1 MKASAYLSVLK
12 RLLGYIKPYGAF
24 LAVSIISALFSVLA
38 TLFFPLLTGRAI
50 DAIASFDTS
59 SFMRYAA
66 YMAVSAAI
74 AALFQFVMNVSNNKL
89 AYSVSRDIR
98 RDAFLSMKKL
108 PLSYIDAHPHGDIV
122 ARMVADADQ
131 VSDGL
136 LMGFTQLFT
145 GIITI
150 FGTLICMFAVNW
162 RVALVVLF
170 VTPLS
175 LLSASF
181 IAKRTFSLFYKQNSA
196 RGEQT
201 AFIDEMVTSMNVV
214 SAFGMEERNQKRFD
228 DINKRWAG
236 ASLLAVFYSSLT
248 NPVTRFVNSIVYA
261 GVALSGAFSCFAALM
276 TIGELSSI
284 LSYAS
289 QYTKPFNEISGV
301 MTEFQNAMASA
312 DRVFRFL
319 DERKESDDS
328 MLPDLSPSAGAVS
341 FDHISFSYNPGHP
354 IIRDISLKAEP
365 GMRIAIVGPTGCGKT
380 TLINLLMR
388 FYDPDSG
395 TIAIDGQNTSEVSRK
410 SLRKHFGMVLQDTW
424 IMTGTVRDN
433 ISFGSDADD
442 ERIMQAARTCHIDGY
457 IASLPKGYD
466 EIISDDGGNI
476 SAGQKQLM
484 SIARVMLSD
493 PDMLILDEA
502 TSNIDTRTEMLI
514 QEAFSRLM
522 EGRTSF
528 IVAHRLSTIRN
539 ADLIIVMKD
548 GRIIESGKHQDL
560 LDKNGFYSNLYRS
573 QFS

>member
-50 DAIASFDTS
+50 DAIASSDTS

-98 RDAFLSMKKL
+98 RDAFISMKKL
-108 PLSYIDAHPHGDIV
+108 PLSYIDSHPHGDIV

-319 DERKESDDS
+319 DERKECDDS

-341 FDHISFSYNPGHP
+341 FDHISFSYNQGHP

-548 GRIIESGKHQDL
+548 GRIIESGKHQEL

>member
-1 MKASAYLSVLK
+1 MKKSAYLSTLR
-12 RLLGYIKPYGAF
+12 RLLSYIKPYGVF

-50 DAIASFDTS
+50 DAIASFDAD
-59 SFMRYAA
+59 SFLRYAA
-66 YMAVSAAI
+66 YMAVSAAT

-108 PLSYIDAHPHGDIV
+108 PLSYIDSHPHGDIV

-201 AFIDEMVTSMNVV
+201 AFIDEMVTSMDVV
-214 SAFGMEERNQKRFD
+214 SAFGMEESNQRRFD

-319 DERKESDDS
+319 DEKKESDDS
-328 MLPDLSPSAGAVS
+328 SLPALSPSKGAVD

-395 TIAIDGQNTSEVSRK
+395 TIVIDGQNTSEVNRK

-442 ERIMQAARTCHIDGY
+442 ERIMQVARTCHIDGY

-548 GRIIESGKHQDL
+548 GGIIESGKHQEL

>member
-50 DAIASFDTS
+50 DAIASSDTS

-108 PLSYIDAHPHGDIV
+108 PLSYIDSHPHGDIV

-136 LMGFTQLFT
+136 LMGFTQLVT

-301 MTEFQNAMASA
+301 ITEFQNAMASA

-395 TIAIDGQNTSEVSRK
+395 TIAIDGQNTSTVSRK

-442 ERIMQAARTCHIDGY
+442 ERRMQAARTCHIDGY

-548 GRIIESGKHQDL
+548 GRIIESGKHQEL

>member
-1 MKASAYLSVLK
+1 MKKSAYISTLR
-12 RLLGYIKPYGAF
+12 RLLGYIRPYGFF
-24 LAVSIISALFSVLA
+24 LAVSILSALFSVLA

-50 DAIASFDTS
+50 DSIASSDTA
-59 SFMRYAA
+59 SFFRYIA
-66 YMAVSAAI
+66 YMAASAGI
-74 AALFQFVMNVSNNKL
+74 AALFQFVMNISNNKL

-98 RDAFLSMKKL
+98 KDAFLSMKKL
-108 PLSYIDAHPHGDIV
+108 PLSYIDSHPHGDIV

-131 VSDGL
+131 ISDGL

-201 AFIDEMVTSMNVV
+201 AFIDEMVTSMDVV
-214 SAFGMEERNQKRFD
+214 SAFGMEKDNQKRFD
-228 DINKRWAG
+228 EINGRWAG

-319 DERKESDDS
+319 DEKKESDDS
-328 MLPDLSPSAGAVS
+328 ALADLRPA
-341 FDHISFSYNPGHP
+341 
-354 IIRDISLKAEP
+354 
-365 GMRIAIVGPTGCGKT
+365 
-380 TLINLLMR
+380 
-388 FYDPDSG
+388 
-395 TIAIDGQNTSEVSRK
+395 DGQKKEKAPQVNLQRLCCSER
-410 SLRKHFGMVLQDTW
+410 
-424 IMTGTVRDN
+424 
-433 ISFGSDADD
+433 
-442 ERIMQAARTCHIDGY
+442 RIGLFAF
-457 IASLPKGYD
+457 
-466 EIISDDGGNI
+466 
-476 SAGQKQLM
+476 
-484 SIARVMLSD
+484 LS
-493 PDMLILDEA
+493 
-502 TSNIDTRTEMLI
+502 
-514 QEAFSRLM
+514 Q
-522 EGRTSF
+522 
-528 IVAHRLSTIRN
+528 
-539 ADLIIVMKD
+539 
-548 GRIIESGKHQDL
+548 
-560 LDKNGFYSNLYRS
+560 
-573 QFS
+573 

>member
-1 MKASAYLSVLK
+1 MKKSAYISTLR
-12 RLLGYIKPYGAF
+12 RLLGYIRPYGFF
-24 LAVSIISALFSVLA
+24 LAVSILAALFSVLA

-50 DAIASFDTS
+50 DSIASSDTA
-59 SFMRYAA
+59 SFFRYIA
-66 YMAVSAAI
+66 YMAASAGI
-74 AALFQFVMNVSNNKL
+74 AALFQFVMNISNNKL

-98 RDAFLSMKKL
+98 KDAFLSMKKL
-108 PLSYIDAHPHGDIV
+108 PLSYIDSHPHGDIV

-131 VSDGL
+131 ISDGL

-201 AFIDEMVTSMNVV
+201 AFIDEMVTSMDVV
-214 SAFGMEERNQKRFD
+214 SAFGMEKDNQKRFD
-228 DINKRWAG
+228 EINGRWAG

-319 DERKESDDS
+319 DEKKESDDS
-328 MLPDLSPSAGAVS
+328 ALADLRPADGAVS
-341 FDHISFSYNPGHP
+341 FDHVRFSYNPGNP

-395 TIAIDGQNTSEVSRK
+395 TISIDGQNTLDVNRA
-410 SLRKHFGMVLQDTW
+410 SLRRHFGMVLQDTW
-424 IMTGTVRDN
+424 IMTGTVREN
-433 ISFGSDADD
+433 ISFGSDVDD
-442 ERIMQAARTCHIDGY
+442 AKIEEAARICHIDGY
-457 IASLPKGYD
+457 ISSLPGGYD
-466 EIISDDGGNI
+466 EVISDDSGNI

-484 SIARVMLSD
+484 SIARVMLSE
-493 PDMLILDEA
+493 PEMLILDEA
-502 TSNIDTRTEMLI
+502 TSSIDTRTEMLI
-514 QEAFSRLM
+514 QEAFSHLM

-548 GRIIESGKHQDL
+548 GEIIESGKHQEL
-560 LDKNGFYSNLYRS
+560 LDQNGFYSNLYRS
-573 QFS
+573 QFA

>member
-59 SFMRYAA
+59 SFMKYAA

-98 RDAFLSMKKL
+98 RDTFLSMKKL
-108 PLSYIDAHPHGDIV
+108 PLSYIDSHPHGDIV

-328 MLPDLSPSAGAVS
+328 MLPDLSSSAGAVS

-395 TIAIDGQNTSEVSRK
+395 TIVIDGQNTSGVSRK

-548 GRIIESGKHQDL
+548 GRIIESGKHQEL

>member
-50 DAIASFDTS
+50 DAIASSDTS

-108 PLSYIDAHPHGDIV
+108 PLSYIDSHPHGDIV

-395 TIAIDGQNTSEVSRK
+395 TIAIDGQNTSTVNRK

-442 ERIMQAARTCHIDGY
+442 ERIMQAASTCHIDGY

-548 GRIIESGKHQDL
+548 GRIIESGKHQEL

>member
-1 MKASAYLSVLK
+1 MKTSYYLSILRRLMSYIRPYMGYLVLS
-12 RLLGYIKPYGAF
+12 
-24 LAVSIISALFSVLA
+24 VMTALFSVLA

-50 DAIASFDTS
+50 DSIAASDRESFV
-59 SFMRYAA
+59 FYLVL
-66 YMAVSAAI
+66 MASSAAL
-74 AALFQFVMNVSNNKL
+74 AALFQFIMNISNNRL

-98 RDAFLSMKKL
+98 KDAFLSMEKL
-108 PLSYIDAHPHGDIV
+108 PLSYIDSHPHGDIV
-122 ARMVADADQ
+122 SRMVTDTDQ

-150 FGTLICMFAVNW
+150 VGTLFCMFMVNW

-181 IAKRTFSLFYKQNSA
+181 IAKRTFSLFYKQSSA

-201 AFIDEMVTSMNVV
+201 AFIDEMVTSADVV
-214 SAFGMEERNQKRFD
+214 SAFGMEKGNQKRFD
-228 DINKRWAG
+228 EINGRWAS

-248 NPVTRFVNSIVYA
+248 NPVTRFVNSVVYA

-312 DRVFRFL
+312 DRIFRFL
-319 DERKESDDS
+319 DEEKESDDS
-328 MLPDLSPSAGAVS
+328 DKKDVRDTEGAVDFS
-341 FDHISFSYNPGHP
+341 SVSFSYVPGTP
-354 IIRDISLKAEP
+354 IIRDFSLRAEP

-388 FYDPDSG
+388 FYDPDNG
-395 TIAIDGQNTSEVSRK
+395 TISVDGINTADIQRK
-410 SLRKHFGMVLQDTW
+410 SLRKRFGMVLQDTW
-424 IMTGTVRDN
+424 LMTGTVREN
-433 ISFGSDADD
+433 LAFGSDVSD
-442 ERIMQAARTCHIDGY
+442 ERIKETASICHIDGY
-457 IASLPKGYD
+457 IASLPGGYD
-466 EIISDDGGNI
+466 EIISDEGGNI

-502 TSNIDTRTEMLI
+502 TSSIDTRTEMII
-514 QEAFSRLM
+514 QEAFQRLM
-522 EGRTSF
+522 KGRTSF
-528 IVAHRLSTIRN
+528 IVAHRLSTIQS

-548 GRIIESGKHQDL
+548 GVIIESGKHQEL
-560 LDKNGFYSNLYRS
+560 LDRGGFYSTLYRS